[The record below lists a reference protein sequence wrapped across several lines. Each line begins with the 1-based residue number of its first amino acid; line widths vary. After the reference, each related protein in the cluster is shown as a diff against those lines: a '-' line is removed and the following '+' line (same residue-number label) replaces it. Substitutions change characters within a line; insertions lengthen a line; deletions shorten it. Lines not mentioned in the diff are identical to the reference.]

1 MRARSFVLVAGL
13 LASGLFATRTWS
25 SMSDFDVTGTW
36 AAGGQ
41 SCSDAEVLVEF
52 DGRRITGIR
61 SKDVKAAFADE
72 YSAALN
78 GGGLVVDLTR
88 AASSDRDQWRFLVD
102 GRDAMRLDNEFLAD
116 RATGAPRLMKFTRCA
131 TPA

>member
-1 MRARSFVLVAGL
+1 M
-13 LASGLFATRTWS
+13 
-25 SMSDFDVTGTW
+25 
-36 AAGGQ
+36 
-41 SCSDAEVLVEF
+41 
-52 DGRRITGIR
+52 
-61 SKDVKAAFADE
+61 KAAFADE
-72 YSAALN
+72 YSAALS

-116 RATGAPRLMKFTRCA
+116 RATGAPRLMVFTRCG